1 MKKYNIIKT
10 REGLWKLEEVGFRE
24 NGEPYLEHIK
34 LSGDKNVL
42 IKLQKK
48 LENDE

>member
-10 REGLWKLEEVGFRE
+10 REGLWKLEEVGLR

-42 IKLQKK
+42 LKLQEK
-48 LENDE
+48 LENEG